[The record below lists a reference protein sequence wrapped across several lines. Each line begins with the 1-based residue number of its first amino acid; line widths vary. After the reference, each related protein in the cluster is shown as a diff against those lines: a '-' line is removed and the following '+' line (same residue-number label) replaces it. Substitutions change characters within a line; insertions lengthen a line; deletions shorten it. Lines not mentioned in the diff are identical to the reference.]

1 MGFSKNRVAP
11 NLMANHHETP
21 MKMAM
26 LGQTTHFQTNPH
38 DIYAEI

>member
-26 LGQTTHFQTNPH
+26 LGHTPFSDKPT
-38 DIYAEI
+38 